1 MGYHN
6 KKPSLTLIIKS
17 FLKIDI
23 IFRLARAEKER
34 EEMIEAK
41 KREIEKELDDLE
53 EEDSYTDDDDMDG
66 SPTFLEPLQDTLFKE
81 GEKFQLSCS
90 IAGFPQPKV
99 SQKKIP

>member
-1 MGYHN
+1 
-6 KKPSLTLIIKS
+6 
-17 FLKIDI
+17 
-23 IFRLARAEKER
+23 
-34 EEMIEAK
+34 MIEAK
-41 KREIEKELDDLE
+41 KREMEKELDDLE

-99 SQKKIP
+99 NQKTDVKREIRLLYLTQNLGYLVSQ